1 MNYNV
6 GDKFVV
12 ELVNKELIE
21 GDHYYIVKGI
31 SNVVTSY
38 DLKKLERLN
47 DSYVEDNFQ
56 PLLEDRFVSGQSY
69 GAEDGFIRGYSEGM
83 SEAWELAKKCFATY
97 RDYEL
102 NEIFGNGWSLNKIM
116 EYTPQEVKAKI
127 EAWEEE
133 KAKIEIGTLVVDPDS
148 ETGVVICC
156 NGDWYTI
163 LYASGKTENYCK
175 PELINTGKSVDIASL
190 FNSLGEMMKNTQQK

>member
-1 MNYNV
+1 MDYNV

-12 ELVNKELIE
+12 ELVSKELVE
-21 GDHYYIVKGI
+21 GDNYYIVKGI
-31 SNVVTSY
+31 SNVLTSH

-56 PLLEDRFVSGQSY
+56 KLLNDKFVSGQSY
-69 GAEDGFIRGYSEGM
+69 GGEDGFIRGYSEGM
-83 SEAWELAKKCFATY
+83 NEAWELAKKCFATY
-97 RDYEL
+97 REYEL
-102 NEIFGNGWSLNKIM
+102 NEIFGNEWSFNKIM

-127 EAWEEE
+127 EAWKEE
-133 KAKIEIGTLVVDPDS
+133 KAKIEIGTLVIDPDS

-163 LYASGKTENYCK
+163 LYASGKTEKYCR
-175 PELINTGKSVDIASL
+175 PELLNTGKFVDIASL
-190 FNSLGEMMKNTQQK
+190 FNSLGEMINEHT